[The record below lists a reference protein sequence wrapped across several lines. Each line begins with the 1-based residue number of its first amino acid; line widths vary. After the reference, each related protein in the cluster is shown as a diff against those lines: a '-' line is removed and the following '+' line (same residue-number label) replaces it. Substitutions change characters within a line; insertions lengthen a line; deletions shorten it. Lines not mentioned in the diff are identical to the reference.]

1 MGKRGACNAVC
12 GQVADGKTIDGLR
25 RIDMVLGGGRIRNI
39 MYMLFSSSVSVVIN
53 NGNVIC
59 GNVCDTE
66 EFVPELGR

>member
-1 MGKRGACNAVC
+1 MGTLANRHGV
-12 GQVADGKTIDGLR
+12 
-25 RIDMVLGGGRIRNI
+25 GGGQTRNI
-39 MYMLFSSSVSVVIN
+39 MYVLVSSSVSVVIIN